1 MTLKQM
7 LVEMLNRKASD
18 LHIRVGIRPN
28 LRVNGTLEQIATE
41 PITIDDMDQIVTQI
55 LNEKQRERFYRKNE
69 MDLALSVAKLGRFRI
84 NLFRQRGTG
93 GIAIRAVNTKV
104 PSFEELNLPP
114 LIKDL
119 SKERRGLVVLTGTT
133 GSGKS
138 TSLAAVLEEMNATAP
153 LNILT
158 VEDPIEY
165 IYRDKKA
172 IISQREV
179 GGDTES
185 FSSALRHAFRQD
197 PDVILI
203 GEVRDLETMSIALTA
218 ADTGHLVLTSLHTL
232 NVVETITRIISFFP
246 PHQHQQIRL
255 LLGGTLK
262 AIVCQRLLARSD
274 MPGRVP
280 ALEIMV
286 NSGAVRECIMDP
298 TKTVDIPE
306 LMEGGNTQYG
316 MQTFDQSIMKLHKAG
331 MISFEEAMANAS
343 NPDDL
348 DLRLK
353 GITGASDR
361 WADDSGGGD
370 SGGSEPEG
378 FAGLSDPTNRS
389 KKELPGGFNKY

>member
-7 LVEMLNRKASD
+7 LVEMLNRKSSD
-18 LHIRVGIRPN
+18 LHVRVGIRPH
-28 LRVNGTLEQIATE
+28 LRVNGVLEQIATD
-41 PITIDDMDQIVTQI
+41 PITIDQMDQIVSQI

-84 NLFRQRGTG
+84 NLFRQRGTA
-93 GIAIRAVNTKV
+93 GIAIRAVNTVV
-104 PSFEELNLPP
+104 PSFDELNLPP
-114 LIKDL
+114 IIKDMA
-119 SKERRGLVVLTGTT
+119 SERRGLIIITGTT

-138 TSLAAVLEEMNATAP
+138 TTLAAILEEMNSSSP

-172 IISQREV
+172 IIAQREV
-179 GGDTES
+179 GGDTDT
-185 FSSALRHAFRQD
+185 FASALRHAFRQD

-262 AIVCQRLLARSD
+262 AIVCQRLLTRHD
-274 MPGRVP
+274 MPGRIP

-306 LMEGGNTQYG
+306 LMESGGTQYG
-316 MQTFDQSIMKLHKAG
+316 MQTFDQSIMKAYKSG
-331 MISFEEAMANAS
+331 KISFEEAMANAT

-348 DLRLK
+348 DLRVK
-353 GITGASDR
+353 GITGAADR
-361 WADDSGGGD
+361 WGEEEKDGSSGPDRSIGSENSGG
-370 SGGSEPEG
+370 
-378 FAGLSDPTNRS
+378 FS
-389 KKELPGGFNKY
+389 KY

>member
-1 MTLKQM
+1 MNLKQM

-18 LHIRVGIRPN
+18 LHVRVGIRPH
-28 LRVNGTLEQIATE
+28 LRVNGILEQIATN
-41 PITIDDMDQIVTQI
+41 PITIEEMDQIVSQV
-55 LNEKQRERFYRKNE
+55 LNEKQRERFFRKNE

-93 GIAIRAVNTKV
+93 GIAIRHVNTQV
-104 PSFEELNLPP
+104 PGFDQLNLPP
-114 LIKDL
+114 IAKKLA
-119 SKERRGLVVLTGTT
+119 SERRGLIIVTGTT

-138 TSLAAVLEEMNATAP
+138 TTLASIIEEINATAP
-153 LNILT
+153 LNVLT

-185 FSSALRHAFRQD
+185 FASALRHAFRQD
-197 PDVILI
+197 PDAILI

-218 ADTGHLVLTSLHTL
+218 ADTGHLVMTTLHTL

-255 LLGGTLK
+255 LLAGTLK
-262 AIVCQRLLARSD
+262 AILCQRLLTRAD

-280 ALEIMV
+280 AVEIMV
-286 NSGAVRECIMDP
+286 NQGAIKECIMDP
-298 TKTVDIPE
+298 NKAVDIPE
-306 LMEGGNTQYG
+306 YLESGHVQYG
-316 MQTFDQSIMKLHKAG
+316 MQTFDQSIMRLYKQG
-331 MISFEEAMANAS
+331 MISFEEAMANAT

-348 DLRLK
+348 DLRMK
-353 GITGASDR
+353 GITGAADR
-361 WADDSGGGD
+361 WGEADRKQEAPQEEHKPKS
-370 SGGSEPEG
+370 
-378 FAGLSDPTNRS
+378 N
-389 KKELPGGFNKY
+389 ELPSGFSKY